1 MALLLNRIVE
11 NPGRVR
17 LTPVAGQPNVYDV
30 EREEGTIVQAGT
42 PLNADTLVHRDQI
55 LLDKNNIRITPDG
68 ATYNLSIYL
77 GNLGYRVTRNNVV
90 LQQQQ
95 GGEGMWLQDI
105 VQNRGMWL
113 FSNFIQMKSGS
124 YLIYEDANEFKVQ
137 GAQGKKRL
145 SVTNAGMRVN
155 DIPVYR
161 VRSATG
167 LSAIGYGGSFDDTI
181 PAVPNGFTGRIVF
194 YVEAIG
200 SSEGSFYWGRGGR
213 QVIPSGETLMAVL
226 IYGPNSLVHCSAY
239 LSGGG
244 KRSFSRPAA
253 RTRGAVA
260 QTCKE
265 RCSWSKSRSISKEVA

>member
-30 EREEGTIVQAGT
+30 EREEGAIVQAGT

-68 ATYNLSIYL
+68 ATYKLSIYL
-77 GNLGYRVTRNNVV
+77 GNLGYRVTRNDVV

-161 VRSATG
+161 VRSAMG
-167 LSAIGYGGSFDDTI
+167 LSSIGYGGSFDNDI
-181 PAVPNGFTGRIVF
+181 PSVPSGFTGRIVF
-194 YVEAIG
+194 YVEASAG
-200 SSEGSFYWGRGGR
+200 NGVLYWGRGR
-213 QVIPSGETLMAVL
+213 QQVIPDGETLMAVL
-226 IYGPNSLVHCSAY
+226 IYGPNGLTHCSAY

-244 KRSFSRPAA
+244 KRLSA
-253 RTRGAVA
+253 RLTARIRGLVVHTR
-260 QTCKE
+260 KE

>member
-30 EREEGTIVQAGT
+30 EREEGAIVQAGT
-42 PLNADTLVHRDQI
+42 PLHADTLVHRDQI

-68 ATYNLSIYL
+68 ATYKLSIYL

-95 GGEGMWLQDI
+95 GGEGMWIQDI
-105 VQNRGMWL
+105 VPDRGLWL
-113 FSNFIQMKSGS
+113 FSNFIQMKSGD
-124 YLIYEDANEFKVQ
+124 YLIYEDASEFKVQ
-137 GAQGKKRL
+137 GAQDKKRL

-155 DIPVYR
+155 DKPVYR
-161 VRSATG
+161 VRSATELG
-167 LSAIGYGGSFDDTI
+167 ATGYGGSFDDTI

-194 YVEAIG
+194 YATAP
-200 SSEGSFYWGRGGR
+200 SREGALYWGRSGR
-213 QVIPSGETLMAVL
+213 QIIPSGETLMAVL
-226 IYGPNSLVHCSAY
+226 IYGPNRLIHCSAY

-244 KRSFSRPAA
+244 PTQIEPPQGVYSW
-253 RTRGAVA
+253 
-260 QTCKE
+260 
-265 RCSWSKSRSISKEVA
+265 RCGSYTQGTLFVEQIT

>member
-30 EREEGTIVQAGT
+30 EREEGAIVQAGT

-68 ATYNLSIYL
+68 ATYKLSIYL
-77 GNLGYRVTRNNVV
+77 GNLGYKVTRNDVV

-137 GAQGKKRL
+137 GAQDKKRL

-161 VRSATG
+161 VRSAMG
-167 LSAIGYGGSFDDTI
+167 LSSIGYGGSFDNDI
-181 PAVPNGFTGRIVF
+181 PSVPDGFTGRIVF
-194 YVEAIG
+194 YVEASAG
-200 SSEGSFYWGRGGR
+200 NGVLYWGRGR
-213 QVIPSGETLMAVL
+213 QQVIPDGETLMAVL
-226 IYGPNSLVHCSAY
+226 IYGPNGLTHCSAY

-244 KRSFSRPAA
+244 QTLIDPPSGSYSWIC
-253 RTRGAVA
+253 GAHTQGTLFVE
-260 QTCKE
+260 QIT
-265 RCSWSKSRSISKEVA
+265 